1 MDNILD
7 VKNITVKYGSH
18 MVLNNISFSIEK
30 QDYIG
35 LVGANGSGKTTLV
48 KALLGLLPLGK
59 GRVTWSESKNPTNS
73 VGYLPQVA
81 VTGNL
86 FFPAEVH
93 EIVATGLLGG
103 KTFPKRISQNDN
115 HLIDHILERLG
126 IEDLKHRRIGDLS
139 GGQQQRVLLARAM
152 VSRPKLLILD
162 EPTSALD
169 PRVRESFFNLIDDI
183 NQNDQTSIL
192 LVSHDLGSIKR
203 YAKKMMV
210 LDRELMYFGPS
221 SDFDLSFASEISHN
235 HMEGQNE

>member
-1 MDNILD
+1 MSKIIEAQ
-7 VKNITVKYGSH
+7 NITVKYSSH
-18 MVLNNISFSIEK
+18 MVLNDVSFSIEK

-48 KALLGLLPLGK
+48 KALLGLLPLSKGK
-59 GRVTWSESKNPTNS
+59 ITWENGAKTVQSI
-73 VGYLPQVA
+73 GYLPQVA

-103 KTFPKRISQNDN
+103 KKFPKKMTKADD
-115 HLIDHILERLG
+115 LAIDSILERLQ
-126 IEDLKHRRIGDLS
+126 IIALKHKRIGDLS

-152 VSRPKLLILD
+152 VSKPKLLILD

-169 PRVRESFFNLIDDI
+169 PRVRDSFFKLIDDI

-210 LDRELMYFGPS
+210 LDRELIYFGPS
-221 SDFDLSFASEISHN
+221 SDFELGEFDHHGHM
-235 HMEGQNE
+235 HMEGLNE